1 MRNSKRK
8 LFGRAFILL
17 LAFTALFSFPSL
29 AGRWATVGEV
39 NYETEE
45 DGTIIYPE
53 TETEEPLLQEIYLVG
68 EDGSSARVSVSGDYN
83 LLPASE
89 EEVENGLAF
98 RVYLDESQIFKV
110 YMVNNTVAANF
121 YASAKTAGGSY
132 EILMESYR
140 NGFYYMQAKN
150 GKTIYMVGP
159 VAASGTLSYDI
170 ETTLSAEE
178 AMSAMNA
185 LSIEAFDTA
194 SILAYEAEMETAEV
208 ESGEEEQGS
217 VVLHVKVAGYVA
229 PVETPVRDAISH
241 AVHLTLILAVAGVW
255 LVLYLLTLSRLFRKV
270 GIPAW
275 HAFFLGLNL
284 YDFTRLSCDKPSVVL
299 WLYIPGINL
308 LVWWK
313 ICQKCAAAFD
323 RGPAYGAAIFLLPV
337 PFLSALA
344 FGRSMY
350 MSPEPWR

>member
-1 MRNSKRK
+1 
-8 LFGRAFILL
+8 
-17 LAFTALFSFPSL
+17 
-29 AGRWATVGEV
+29 
-39 NYETEE
+39 
-45 DGTIIYPE
+45 
-53 TETEEPLLQEIYLVG
+53 
-68 EDGSSARVSVSGDYN
+68 
-83 LLPASE
+83 
-89 EEVENGLAF
+89 
-98 RVYLDESQIFKV
+98 
-110 YMVNNTVAANF
+110 
-121 YASAKTAGGSY
+121 
-132 EILMESYR
+132 MESYR